1 MSISYE
7 NTQQFFTCLIEFFG
21 FVALFILPCEYI
33 IKCHV
38 ETVNSWGKPGERHIE
53 IPNPA
58 QTPLKNQ
65 TKKEAAPIKQR
76 TNESEKPTI
85 TKIKRRKNTELVTA

>member
-1 MSISYE
+1 MNISYE
-7 NTQQFFTCLIEFFG
+7 TTQQYFTYLIEFFG
-21 FVALFILPCEYI
+21 FVALFLLPCEYI

-38 ETVNSWGKPGERHIE
+38 ETVNGWGKPGERHID

-58 QTPLKNQ
+58 QTSFKNQ
-65 TKKEAAPIKQR
+65 TKKEATPIKQK

-85 TKIKRRKNTELVTA
+85 TKSQRKKNTELVTA